1 MKKSL
6 EMLGIIG
13 LSSLM
18 LAGCDHQSQENHSS
32 AKQETSSKATHH
44 KKKTAKKATRQ
55 TAKKATRQTASS
67 KNSASSAS
75 VSSSQTVQSSSS
87 ETSSSANQ
95 AADQA
100 SGTNQNASQTA
111 GSSAGQ
117 SAAINSVQEA
127 IAAVDAKYGNG
138 DIQWSYMSEG
148 NGTMA
153 TDTNGQPVYW
163 IRGQDSAYRN
173 AHNTAGSYD
182 GHDYYVY
189 PDGRIVPRE

>member
-18 LAGCDHQSQENHSS
+18 LAGCGHQSQENHSS

-55 TAKKATRQTASS
+55 AASS

-75 VSSSQTVQSSSS
+75 VSSSQTAQSSSS
-87 ETSSSANQ
+87 ETSSSASQ
-95 AADQA
+95 AVDQTT
-100 SGTNQNASQTA
+100 GTNQNASQTA
-111 GSSAGQ
+111 GSSTGQ